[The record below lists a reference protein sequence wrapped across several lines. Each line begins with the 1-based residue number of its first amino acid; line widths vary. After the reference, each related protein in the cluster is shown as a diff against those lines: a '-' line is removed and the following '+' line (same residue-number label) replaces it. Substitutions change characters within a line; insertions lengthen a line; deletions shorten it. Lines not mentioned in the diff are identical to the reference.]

1 MVGLSVEDLFNLY
14 IDDEKSFAE
23 DVYDVFGVGDLEGR
37 ATLEGFER
45 KWGKYLPQF
54 DPTRTRIGRQE
65 KLFNIKQAF
74 DADTLGKKSIQRSY
88 DTEMDTLSTAVGKE
102 LDVAKSLQGGLGLRS
117 GAVDKAID
125 TTIDTAF
132 DTAASLENRFEI
144 SEKELDNRL
153 NNKIVDSTLDFEKLK
168 RDEKERFY
176 KETMAMIQR
185 LTELGAFSSDY
196 VYPWYKEDTREGQSD
211 ETGRT

>member
-1 MVGLSVEDLFNLY
+1 MVGLSVEDLFDLY

-23 DVYDVFGVGDLEGR
+23 DVYEFFDIEGIGPSAKAWGR
-37 ATLEGFER
+37 E
-45 KWGKYLPQF
+45 WGKYLPQW
-54 DPTRTRIGRQE
+54 DPGRTRIGRQE